1 MSTPT
6 DRERLAH
13 FVQLIGAEPRQAEFD
28 EAGHLIKLNLAG
40 LGLSELPPEIEEFV
54 WLEVLILGQTYD
66 NQDQELQLWV
76 RNELGNKLTTLP
88 YEITKLKFLHT
99 LICERNQLINLSANF
114 VKLFNLHT
122 LFLSDNKLNE
132 LPYGFG
138 QLVNLQRLRLHHNQL
153 LNLPHDFNELVNLQ
167 TLWLTDNHLA
177 SLPREFTQLHNL
189 KALVLSANQLDHLP
203 SDFAQLSNLQVLR
216 LSHNRL
222 CSLPNDFAKLVNL
235 QELRIT
241 NNHLKV
247 LPSDFSNLTNLQILS
262 LAKNQLNNL
271 PPDFVKLVNLQEL
284 YLADNPLDNLPPN
297 FFNLTNLKVLSLANT
312 QLSSLPNGFGKL
324 INVQT
329 LFLEQNH
336 ISSLPS
342 DFVQLVNLQKL
353 YLSEN
358 QLSSLPGNFA
368 ELNKLEEVSF
378 SNNQL
383 QSLPD
388 NFFQLINLKK
398 LWLYNNQLHSLPVN
412 FTQLINLQTLDL
424 ANNPLGDLPMDFARL
439 TNLQTLSLALLGLT
453 SLPPNF
459 GQLTNLQSL
468 WLDNNQLSNLP
479 LDFAN
484 LISLREMRLE
494 NNPWRTP
501 PPELALAGVDEV
513 LNFLR
518 ALQTGNVAMRYQ
530 AKLLIIGEGAAG
542 KSSALRALRG
552 LTFNEKLETTHGI
565 DIQPYQLSHPNQPD
579 VTMTLNIWDF
589 GGQQIYHTTH
599 QFFMT
604 RRSLYLLVWN
614 ARGDTEQGR
623 LDHWLRNIQ
632 VLAPDAPVL
641 LVATHIDE
649 RPADFNYERFK
660 ASYPQLVGWVGVSN
674 KVGTGIDQLRQIIAE
689 QAAALPLMEQQW
701 PSSWVAVEE
710 ALQKKRRHHIT
721 AREFHE
727 ICVTSGITRPGE
739 EKTLAGYLHD
749 LGKILYF
756 QEDDA
761 LSDFVVLKPN
771 WLTQTMAR
779 VLDDQ
784 ETRLRQGVLDHRAF
798 GRLWPLTEAKMK
810 YERRLYPLFQRML
823 ERFLICYQLERH
835 PDGHEQSLA
844 PLLLPHAPPADLLP
858 WPQLLTDQ
866 PEIRLC
872 FKLDFV
878 PPGLMSW
885 FIVLSHHYSQGIH
898 WREGVRLQYEQHQAE
913 VILNPSVREL
923 WLRVRGPA
931 PSNFFNLLQH
941 TLNEH
946 IIKRY
951 FTGLSYTRQ
960 IPCNC
965 AECQQ
970 TVVGGQS
977 SVVTQ
982 THFFDYDKLVK
993 RMEDK
998 KLHIECQHS
1007 YAMVSVPALLE
1018 GIHYTT
1024 QDRVEAKVDAALGEI
1039 RTLVLQQQPSHTSG
1053 GSMVQGN
1060 VHTGV
1065 FVGRDQINVYTIHQ
1079 EPIIARLGELGQG
1092 QARILDEVIQS
1103 RQLSEQILRDTMRL
1117 WNLSSNNLS
1126 AEAPSTFLLMPGN
1139 RSRFHVRNL
1148 FDSEFTLY
1156 LLCQHP
1162 AAPHLPIGE
1171 AGYPL
1176 PANRQWWT
1184 AVAPWLAELI
1194 KYLKYLPHA
1203 SGIAKAYDE
1212 SFYQQIELNIEI
1224 FKTAIELAP
1233 TLDDEEDLRDFAR
1246 TGELGRAFEV
1256 QGAALRALHTF
1267 LQETDPKRHWCGLR
1281 KVATNDG
1288 NLLWLCPEHARFHGI

>member
-13 FVQLIGAEPRQAEFD
+13 FVQLIGAAPRQAEFN
-28 EAGHLIKLNLAG
+28 EAGNLIKLNLAG
-40 LGLSELPPEIEEFV
+40 LGLSELPPEIGEFV
-54 WLEVLILGQTYD
+54 SLEILILGQTFD
-66 NQDQELQLWV
+66 NQDQDPHAWIKNRLSNV
-76 RNELGNKLTTLP
+76 LTALP
-88 YEITKLKFLHT
+88 NEITQLSQLRI
-99 LICERNQLINLSANF
+99 LICDNNQIHSLPLNFIHLINLRYLSLRTNQLNSLPLGIAHLTGLQVLWLADNHLRSLPPSFTQLINLQR
-114 VKLFNLHT
+114 
-122 LFLSDNKLNE
+122 LSLADNQLSSL
-132 LPYGFG
+132 LPDFDK
-138 QLVNLQRLRLHHNQL
+138 LVNLYDLSLNSNQL
-153 LNLPHDFNELVNLQ
+153 HSLPTNFGKLIKLKL
-167 TLWLTDNHLA
+167 LWLGN
-177 SLPREFTQLHNL
+177 NL
-189 KALVLSANQLDHLP
+189 LSELP
-203 SDFAQLSNLQVLR
+203 SDFTQL
-216 LSHNRL
+216 
-222 CSLPNDFAKLVNL
+222 F
-235 QELRIT
+235 
-241 NNHLKV
+241 
-247 LPSDFSNLTNLQILS
+247 NLQILS
-262 LAKNQLNNL
+262 LAKNRFTYL
-271 PPDFVKLVNLQEL
+271 PPDFVRLVKL
-284 YLADNPLDNLPPN
+284 
-297 FFNLTNLKVLSLANT
+297 
-312 QLSSLPNGFGKL
+312 
-324 INVQT
+324 QT
-329 LFLEQNH
+329 LWLHNNQLRD
-336 ISSLPS
+336 LPS
-342 DFVQLVNLQKL
+342 DFAKLV
-353 YLSEN
+353 
-358 QLSSLPGNFA
+358 
-368 ELNKLEEVSF
+368 
-378 SNNQL
+378 
-383 QSLPD
+383 
-388 NFFQLINLKK
+388 
-398 LWLYNNQLHSLPVN
+398 
-412 FTQLINLQTLDL
+412 
-424 ANNPLGDLPMDFARL
+424 
-439 TNLQTLSLALLGLT
+439 NLQTLSLSGNRFV
-453 SLPPNF
+453 SLP
-459 GQLTNLQSL
+459 LDLLKLRNLQILYLS
-468 WLDNNQLSNLP
+468 NNQLNHLPDDFAQLSNLTKLALNGNQFSRLP
-479 LDFAN
+479 SNFTHLINLEELD
-484 LISLREMRLE
+484 LSL
-494 NNPWRTP
+494 NPWRTP
-501 PPELALAGVDEV
+501 PPEIVETGLDEV
-513 LNFLR
+513 MGFLHS
-518 ALQTGNVAMRYQ
+518 LKTSNVTARYQ
-530 AKLLIIGEGAAG
+530 AKLMIIGEGAAG

-579 VTMTLNIWDF
+579 ITITLNVWDF

-632 VLAPDAPVL
+632 ILAPDAPVL

-674 KVGTGIDQLRQIIAE
+674 KMGTGIDQLRQIIAE

-727 ICVTSGITRPGE
+727 ICVVHGVTRPGE

-779 VLDDQ
+779 VLDDDL
-784 ETRLRQGVLDHRAF
+784 TRNRQGVLDHRDF

-823 ERFLICYQLERH
+823 ERFLICYQLETH
-835 PDGHEQSLA
+835 PNGHEQSLA
-844 PLLLPHAPPADLLP
+844 PLLLPHAPPADLRP
-858 WPQLLTDQ
+858 WPQLLPDQ

-941 TLNEH
+941 TLNER